1 MSDLLS
7 ALRAE
12 IGLVRHSDWLTIDQS
27 MINRFADVTLDHQY
41 IHVDPERAANT
52 SFGGTLVHGFL
63 TLSLLSR
70 LYETA
75 DRVAISRQMI
85 GINYGFDRI
94 RFVQPVRSGRRIR
107 ASFTRISIEEKRPG
121 QFQQMHDAVVGIE
134 GVEKPALV
142 AVWLSQLFV

>member
-1 MSDLLS
+1 MSDLLR

-41 IHVDPERAANT
+41 IHIDPARAANT
-52 SFGGTLVHGFL
+52 SFGGTVAHGFL
-63 TLSLLSR
+63 TRRPLSR

-75 DRVAISRQMI
+75 DRVAISRQLM

-94 RFVQPVRSGRRIR
+94 RFVQPVRSGSRIM
-107 ASFTRISIEEKRPG
+107 AGFTRISIEEKRPG
-121 QFQQMHDAVVGIE
+121 AF
-134 GVEKPALV
+134 
-142 AVWLSQLFV
+142 